1 MTLFVA
7 RDNSYVNMRQD
18 LKYLITAS
26 SIVRLLLITGV
37 SLVNVISLIKL
48 IFTSR
53 KNFFSSFC
61 VHRSTTATIL
71 SSNIVYLCTWLPYM
85 FSFHQTGHWPFLR
98 QKEHCII
105 QYIIS
110 GQVMSILLAV
120 LAIRKLYDCFS
131 PLKARVLAF
140 SMVIAWLIPQAVYLN
155 MVDLINN
162 EKSSHQFLDRLLF
175 TTKRAGQD
183 DDLPHNS
190 IGFMMC
196 IQKLA
201 SPIISQL
208 SWHYI
213 VLVIPL
219 TTIILLCSVG
229 HILRQSKA
237 HGEFRDQT
245 CQPLDEFKQVK

>member
-1 MTLFVA
+1 
-7 RDNSYVNMRQD
+7 MRQD

-26 SIVRLLLITGV
+26 SIVRLLLIIGV
-37 SLVNVISLIKL
+37 FMVNILSLMRL
-48 IFTSR
+48 IFTSS
-53 KNFFSSFC
+53 KNFLSSFC
-61 VHRSTTATIL
+61 VHRSTIAAIL
-71 SSNIVYLCTWLPYM
+71 ASNIVYLCTWLPYM
-85 FSFHQTGHWPFLR
+85 FSFHQTGHWPFLHQR
-98 QKEHCII
+98 EHCII
-105 QYIIS
+105 QYTIS

-131 PLKARVLAF
+131 PSKARILAF
-140 SMVIAWLIPQAVYLN
+140 AMVIAWLIPQAIYLN
-155 MVDLINN
+155 MIDLINN

-175 TTKRAGQD
+175 TTNKRNGKD
-183 DDLPHNS
+183 NDSPHNS

-229 HILRQSKA
+229 HVLNKNKI
-237 HGEFRDQT
+237 HGKFVRD
-245 CQPLDEFKQVK
+245 